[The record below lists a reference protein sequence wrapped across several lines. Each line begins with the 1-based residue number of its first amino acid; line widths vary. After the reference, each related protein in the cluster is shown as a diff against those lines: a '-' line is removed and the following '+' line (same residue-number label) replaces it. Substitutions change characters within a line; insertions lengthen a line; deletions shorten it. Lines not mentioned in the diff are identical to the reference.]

1 MSNDTKQ
8 NAIKSP
14 VLQPRNYRKAVPSD
28 FMFKVEPSE
37 LQLLHVNVKALFGN
51 NCGLG
56 DATRV
61 EYQGDCVLT
70 DMEESELK
78 DLLIRINRSFM
89 KTAGKKSGISEF
101 WGSGNRGSQADW
113 VYMADLQQGRT
124 GSGRSLDPAPE
135 GHIRIDIFHNN
146 SFWRRGIVFHI
157 GDLYAKA
164 K

>member
-1 MSNDTKQ
+1 MR
-8 NAIKSP
+8 SP
-14 VLQPRNYRKAVPSD
+14 VFHPLDNRKPVPSD
-28 FMFKVEPSE
+28 FMFKVEPGE
-37 LQLLHVNVKALFGN
+37 MRLLHINVKAMFGN
-51 NCGLG
+51 NSGRG
-56 DATRV
+56 DSSRV

-78 DLLIRINRSFM
+78 GLLIRINRRFM
-89 KTAGKKSGISEF
+89 MIAGKKSGISEF
-101 WGSGNRGSQADW
+101 WGAGNRGSHADW

-124 GSGRSLDPAPE
+124 GTGRSLDPAPE
-135 GHIRIDIFHNN
+135 GHIRIDIFHDN